1 VRYSVEITEP
11 AQLNIQEAYDWLHAE
26 SATAAVEWI
35 DGLLETIEKLGTF
48 PLRCPLAPEST
59 DHKEKIRQILYGFY
73 RVLFV
78 VRKSTVYVVHVRH
91 SSRDR
96 AGSEDVYPQ

>member
-1 VRYSVEITEP
+1 MRYSVEITEP

-48 PLRCPLAPEST
+48 PLRCPLAPESV
-59 DHKEKIRQILYGFY
+59 DHREKIRETFFGSY
-73 RVLFV
+73 RILFV
-78 VRKSTVYVVHVRH
+78 VRKGAVYVLHVRH
-91 SSRDR
+91 GSRDR
-96 AGSEDVYPQ
+96 ARREDILRQ